1 MFQKVDL
8 LFGYTGEIGKLLLG
22 KQMVDAE
29 APGFR
34 SQRWFFRR
42 R

>member
-8 LFGYTGEIGKLLLG
+8 LPGYAGEIGKLLLG
-22 KQMVDAE
+22 KEMVDAQ

-34 SQRWFFRR
+34 SQC
-42 R
+42 